1 MIAAFSHWLGH
12 LIKVLATHADNA
24 TPSLR
29 KVLVLGIATLGLAM
43 GVAFIAL
50 SVAAFIKTGAFD
62 PSAFGTGAVQLLGAL
77 ATLPLSLAKAMELVP
92 DTTTPEAAPD
102 EVQG

>member
-1 MIAAFSHWLGH
+1 MIAGFLAWAGH

-29 KVLVLGIATLGLAM
+29 KVLVLGIGTLGLGM
-43 GVAFIAL
+43 GVAFIGL
-50 SVAAFIKTGAFD
+50 SVAAFLKTGAFD

-92 DTTTPEAAPD
+92 DTTTPETAPD